1 MGGLGG
7 KGVAAGGGIVGLVI
21 VVLMSLLGGGG
32 GGGGAG
38 IDITDIFGQMNMG
51 GSPGGTVDPADEPLV
66 EEMSFALDDIQA
78 FWSTSSGPGSQ
89 YHDAKLVLIT
99 RGLSTGG
106 SGHGPRPCGPFSYP
120 AAHRDSLA
128 RPLFKGPNSQFEGH
142 RT

>member
-66 EEMSFALDDIQA
+66 EEMSPALDDIQA
-78 FWSTSSGPGSQ
+78 FWSTSSGPGRTYQ
-89 YHDAKLVLIT
+89 DAKP
-99 RGLSTGG
+99 GLLSGG
-106 SGHGPRPCGPFSYP
+106 VSNGGGGTAP
-120 AAHRDSLA
+120 
-128 RPLFKGPNSQFEGH
+128 EGK
-142 RT
+142 RVG

>member
-78 FWSTSSGPGSQ
+78 FWSTSSGLGSQ
-89 YHDAKLVLIT
+89 YQDAKLVLFT
-99 RGLSTGG
+99 GGVSTGG
-106 SGHGPRPCGPFSYP
+106 CGNAHSPVGPFYCPS
-120 AAHRDSLA
+120 ASKAHTHLTSSNTRHSRFGA
-128 RPLFKGPNSQFEGH
+128 PR
-142 RT
+142 